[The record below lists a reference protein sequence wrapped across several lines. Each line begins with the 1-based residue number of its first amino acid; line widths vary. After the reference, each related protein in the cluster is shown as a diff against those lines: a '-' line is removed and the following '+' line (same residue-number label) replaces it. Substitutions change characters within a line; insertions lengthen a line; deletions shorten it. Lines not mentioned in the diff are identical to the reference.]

1 MEKILSKTYMTSAT
15 DIQEGP
21 REFTEAN
28 AIKGS

>member
-1 MEKILSKTYMTSAT
+1 MEKILSKTYMSTAS

-28 AIKGS
+28 AIKGA